1 MKCAITGAGESVPN
15 VTNVAIVMLDT
26 RINLTQLSH
35 RKRHKEGK
43 GLSKR
48 TYLSVEEERA
58 VQVLPPRSRS
68 TQS

>member
-26 RINLTQLSH
+26 RIDLTPLSH

-43 GLSKR
+43 GLSKWPC
-48 TYLSVEEERA
+48 LSVEGERA
-58 VQVLPPRSRS
+58 VHVLPPRSRS
-68 TQS
+68 TES